1 MRRGTAQPILGESEE
16 RAAWQVQSLLL
27 GYPDAALLDSLP
39 MLARVASALPVAVGA
54 PLQRMLTYLET
65 TRPLTT
71 ASAYVDTFDQR
82 KRFSPYLTW
91 FFCGDTRRRG
101 MALLKI
107 KQVYLAAGLAPGDDE
122 LPDHLAVA
130 LEFAAAHPIP
140 GRSLLEEHRASIEVM
155 RMALRDADS
164 PWAGVLESVSA
175 TLRPLHG
182 TEREAV
188 VRLIA
193 DGPAD
198 EGVGL
203 EPFAPPVHQPDMLG
217 MPQMIGGRR

>member
-1 MRRGTAQPILGESEE
+1 MRRKSGAPGLSEAQRST
-16 RAAWQVQSLLL
+16 AWQVQSLLL
-27 GYPDAALLDSLP
+27 GYPDEALLDSLP
-39 MLARVASALPVAVGA
+39 LLARAVSALPEAVAA
-54 PLQRMLTYLET
+54 PLQRVLDYLET
-65 TRPLTT
+65 TRPLTVAT
-71 ASAYVDTFDQR
+71 RYVDTFDHR

-107 KQVYLAAGLAPGDDE
+107 KQVYLAAGLVPGDDE

-130 LEFAAAHPIP
+130 LEFASAHPEP
-140 GRSLLEEHRASIEVM
+140 GRRLLEEHRAGIEVI

-182 TEREAV
+182 EERAAV

-193 DGPAD
+193 AGPPE

-203 EPFAPPVHQPDMLG
+203 EPFAPPAHQPAMLG
-217 MPQMIGGRR
+217 MPHLIGGRR